1 MYHYTR
7 QEKGIAVPCITRI
20 GGNIGKWAAII
31 SLAVLIA
38 GILYGISNP
47 SLKALEQNKDLE
59 KVTRLSNSWQMIAIY
74 MNNTSVMI
82 LLYALSVA
90 IIPGLIILFNNG
102 YIIGSVAA
110 IGSKNVGGLAVL
122 LLLAPHGILELYAFI
137 YASAA
142 AISLPF
148 NLLRR
153 RRNSA
158 REILT
163 SQLYGLLYA
172 AIILFIAAFIEA
184 FITARIASLVTG

>member
-1 MYHYTR
+1 M
-7 QEKGIAVPCITRI
+7 
-20 GGNIGKWAAII
+20 
-31 SLAVLIA
+31 LIA

-59 KVTRLSNSWQMIAIY
+59 KVTRLSDSWQMIAIY
-74 MNNTSVMI
+74 MNNVSVMI

-110 IGSKNVGGLAVL
+110 IGSKHIGGLTVF
-122 LLLAPHGILELYAFI
+122 LLLAPHGIFELYAFI
-137 YASAA
+137 YASAV

-153 RRNSA
+153 RNNA

-172 AIILFIAAFIEA
+172 ATILFIAAFIEA

>member
-1 MYHYTR
+1 MPY
-7 QEKGIAVPCITRI
+7 ITRI

-31 SLAVLIA
+31 SLVVLIA

-59 KVTRLSNSWQMIAIY
+59 KVTRLSNAWQMIAIY

-82 LLYALSVA
+82 LLYALSVV

-110 IGSKNVGGLAVL
+110 IGSKNVGGLTVF
-122 LLLAPHGILELYAFI
+122 LLLAPHGIFELYAFI

-153 RRNSA
+153 RNNV

-163 SQLYGLLYA
+163 RQLYGLLYA